1 MTTELTWPAIRVVAG
16 KDRVGADILYL
27 TGPEPDFRWP
37 TFIDA
42 VVGLVQGLDVRT
54 VVGLGAFPAPTP
66 HTRPVRLASTVPP
79 QSVELAGRVGTV
91 HGTLEVPAGV
101 QAALEVALG
110 QAGVPVI
117 GLWARVPHYVSA
129 MPYPEASAA
138 LIEGLC
144 AVTGTVLDSSSL
156 RDSPRPP
163 DVRWTNSSEPIPST
177 SRWCGGWRLRSTPK
191 RSRWRLDVDVPSG
204 DEIAAELEQFL
215 RGEGTDR
222 PGRRRRAEAS
232 SCGCATAARPRGPGS
247 PAQGQGHQH
256 HDSQMTTHRLSPS
269 SVPAGPSPLARMAA
283 PGWTRDPRGRPA
295 AVNAGARRRWP
306 PSGQSWWPR
315 PAGGV
320 GPRTRR
326 SPRGPARQRGRAAR
340 RSGCAPH
347 R

>member
-1 MTTELTWPAIRVVAG
+1 MTDRDPSSLYEFDPNWDRAALQQLSRPVLVVALEGWVDAGMGASAAINALLSSSPTAVVASFDTESLIDQRARRPIARLEDGVTTELTWPAIRVVAA
-16 KDRVGADILYL
+16 KDRVGADILFL
-27 TGPEPDFRWP
+27 TGPEPDFLWP

-156 RDSPRPP
+156 RDSAEASRRQVDELIGANPEHLEM
-163 DVRWTNSSEPIPST
+163 VRRLEAALDSEEVSPA
-177 SRWCGGWRLRSTPK
+177 GLEM
-191 RSRWRLDVDVPSG
+191 DVPTG

-215 RGEGTDR
+215 RGEG
-222 PGRRRRAEAS
+222 
-232 SCGCATAARPRGPGS
+232 
-247 PAQGQGHQH
+247 H
-256 HDSQMTTHRLSPS
+256 
-269 SVPAGPSPLARMAA
+269 
-283 PGWTRDPRGRPA
+283 
-295 AVNAGARRRWP
+295 
-306 PSGQSWWPR
+306 
-315 PAGGV
+315 
-320 GPRTRR
+320 
-326 SPRGPARQRGRAAR
+326 
-340 RSGCAPH
+340 
-347 R
+347 